1 MSKHPLGPE
10 RMSWTHDGVVWMA
23 RTNRPLP
30 RARGSWRFPPQAG
43 PFVGKSF
50 AIVRPQ
56 RDAGGRINA
65 DTGQWLAIMDSG
77 RLPPGTTSFDMTTS
91 HGTLEAAK
99 RHIEALAALE
109 GIDVPPDTQLLA

>member
-10 RMSWTHDGVVWMA
+10 RLQWSHDGVVWQA

-30 RARGSWRFPPQAG
+30 RGQAWRFPPRSTQPGAFNK
-43 PFVGKSF
+43 PF

-56 RDAGGRINA
+56 RDAGGRFNA
-65 DTGQWLAIMDSG
+65 STGEWLAIMDSG

-91 HGTLEAAK
+91 HNSLEAAK

-109 GIDVPPDTQLLA
+109 GIDVPPDTQLA